1 MAKISKERE
10 MNDKI
15 NENVAKLPK
24 RRGDALPVEGFGLAV
39 DGKIKSQYAS
49 SEAAL
54 KAGLAIKQNF
64 PKVQVT
70 VFDAIEGTRTLVELP
85 TE

>member
-1 MAKISKERE
+1 
-10 MNDKI
+10 MNDKV
-15 NENVAKLPK
+15 NESVAKLPK
-24 RRGDALPVEGFGLAV
+24 RRGDALPMEGFGLAV
-39 DGKIKSQYAS
+39 DGKIKSQYDS

-54 KAGLAIKQNF
+54 KAGLKIKRNF

>member
-1 MAKISKERE
+1 

-15 NENVAKLPK
+15 NESVQKLPK
-24 RRGDALPVEGFGLAV
+24 RRGDALPIEGFGLAV

-54 KAGLAIKQNF
+54 KAGLAIKRSF

-70 VFDAIEGTRTLVELP
+70 VFDAMERTRTLVELP
-85 TE
+85 PE

>member
-1 MAKISKERE
+1 

-15 NENVAKLPK
+15 NESVAKLPK
-24 RRGDALPVEGFGLAV
+24 RRGDALPMEGFGLAV

-54 KAGLAIKQNF
+54 KAGLAIKRSF

-70 VFDAIEGTRTLVELP
+70 VFDATERTRTLVELP